1 MCSAIERTNIT
12 PQEAAN
18 TLSGAQVSND
28 APVVI
33 SKFLE
38 GAEEIDIDAIAD
50 GGNVIA
56 YAIAEHI
63 EQGGV
68 HSGDASLV
76 LK

>member
-1 MCSAIERTNIT
+1 M
-12 PQEAAN
+12 
-18 TLSGAQVSND
+18 
-28 APVVI
+28 I

-76 LK
+76 PN

>member
-1 MCSAIERTNIT
+1 M
-12 PQEAAN
+12 
-18 TLSGAQVSND
+18 
-28 APVVI
+28 VI

-76 LK
+76 LN

>member
-1 MCSAIERTNIT
+1 M
-12 PQEAAN
+12 
-18 TLSGAQVSND
+18 
-28 APVVI
+28 VI

-38 GAEEIDIDAIAD
+38 GAEEIDIDAVAD
-50 GGNVIA
+50 KGVVLA

-76 LK
+76 LPAPNIKPETFQRYVFVCMYVYTHAVCIYV